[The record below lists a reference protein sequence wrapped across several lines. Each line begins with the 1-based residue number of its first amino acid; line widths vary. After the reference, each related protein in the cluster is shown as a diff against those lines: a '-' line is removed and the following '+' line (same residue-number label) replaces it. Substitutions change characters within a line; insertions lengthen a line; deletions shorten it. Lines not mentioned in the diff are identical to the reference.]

1 MLECRHCRHA
11 AAEERHRHHTAIPRH
26 NMQTDSMTTPAC
38 TCSCGASSS
47 ASGGGRGSSSS
58 AALQSPSSSG
68 RAAAQVN
75 PYGSSR
81 TTSTNNSNNLDA
93 SFVYLPPAP
102 SSASGAG
109 DILLYQIESSLQHGG
124 DADGGLAIAARH
136 TAHLADMIVEG
147 RYKLDG
153 GDDGN
158 NRNDVCLC
166 RACLERVTRAI
177 DADAERYEQETKAYM
192 DAVTSE
198 EDRERQI
205 RQTLSLNAEVAAA
218 GAVDGN
224 NDIATDLKCMSG
236 DELVKNA
243 ALNFESEV
251 ATLEA
256 AVKEYEQELHH
267 LDELMR
273 EQVQRA
279 GILSREED
287 LVFMDQNDIEIDAN
301 EFENVCQQLTAR
313 CNEAHKEA
321 VALSKV
327 NLHSAL
333 FDIVVSDDCQGTNI
347 HSGSQTP
354 SYSRINGMRLAHRPR
369 FDLGWAEINC
379 AWASAAQLLLFIGS
393 SIKFTS
399 EDLRIVPM
407 SSCAKIM
414 EIRSSKKY
422 VHNLGIDLDQKDVR
436 NGSSSSNGTHHT
448 SRLGDH
454 LIMVPAIRA
463 FNALL
468 SQMMEHLLKQKKAS
482 REAQPFKMSRTTIG
496 SYDLM
501 RLHEEDGPS
510 ASSVIFCI
518 AKNLKWLAHNSS
530 LDAPTNK

>member
-1 MLECRHCRHA
+1 
-11 AAEERHRHHTAIPRH
+11 
-26 NMQTDSMTTPAC
+26 MTTPAC
-38 TCSCGASSS
+38 SCSCGASSS
-47 ASGGGRGSSSS
+47 TSGGGGRGSSS
-58 AALQSPSSSG
+58 AALQSPSVPSSSG
-68 RAAAQVN
+68 RVAAQVN

-81 TTSTNNSNNLDA
+81 TTSTNNNNNLDA

-109 DILLYQIESSLQHGG
+109 DILLYQIESSLQHRGG
-124 DADGGLAIAARH
+124 ADGGLASAAARN
-136 TAHLADMIVEG
+136 TAHLADMIAEG

-158 NRNDVCLC
+158 NNDDVCLC

-177 DADAERYEQETKAYM
+177 DADTERYEQETQAYM

-205 RQTLSLNAEVAAA
+205 RQALSLNAEVAATA
-218 GAVDGN
+218 AADGGDN
-224 NDIATDLKCMSG
+224 SATDQKHMSG

-279 GILSREED
+279 AILSREED

-301 EFENVCQQLTAR
+301 EFENVSLHLTAR
-313 CNEAHKEA
+313 CTEAHKEA

-327 NLHSAL
+327 NIHSAL
-333 FDIVVSDDCQGTNI
+333 FDIVVSDDCEGTNS
-347 HSGSQTP
+347 HNGSQTP
-354 SYSRINGMRLAHRPR
+354 SYPRINGMRLAHRPR

-399 EDLRIVPM
+399 EDLRVVPM

-422 VHNLGIDLDQKDVR
+422 VHNLGIDLDQKDGR
-436 NGSSSSNGTHHT
+436 NGSSSHGTHQT
-448 SRLGDH
+448 SRLCDH

-468 SQMMEHLLKQKKAS
+468 SQMMEHLLKEKKAS
-482 REAQPFKMSRTTIG
+482 RRAQPFKMSRSTIG

-510 ASSVIFCI
+510 ASAVIFCI
-518 AKNLKWLAHNSS
+518 AKNLKWLAHNSN
-530 LDAPTNK
+530 LVAPTNS

>member
-1 MLECRHCRHA
+1 M
-11 AAEERHRHHTAIPRH
+11 
-26 NMQTDSMTTPAC
+26 
-38 TCSCGASSS
+38 
-47 ASGGGRGSSSS
+47 
-58 AALQSPSSSG
+58 
-68 RAAAQVN
+68 AQVN
-75 PYGSSR
+75 PYGR
-81 TTSTNNSNNLDA
+81 TTSTNNNNLDA

-109 DILLYQIESSLQHGG
+109 DILLYQIENALQHGG
-124 DADGGLAIAARH
+124 GADGDLAIAARN
-136 TAHLADMIVEG
+136 TANLADMIVEG
-147 RYKLDG
+147 KYRLDG
-153 GDDGN
+153 SDSN
-158 NRNDVCLC
+158 NNGDVCLC

-177 DADAERYEQETKAYM
+177 DADTERYEQETRAYM
-192 DAVTSE
+192 DAVTAE

-205 RQTLSLNAEVAAA
+205 RQTLQLNAEVAAA
-218 GAVDGN
+218 AADGGVN
-224 NDIATDLKCMSG
+224 GVTDPKHMSG

-256 AVKEYEQELHH
+256 AVKEYEQELYH

-279 GILSREED
+279 AILSREEE
-287 LVFMDQNDIEIDAN
+287 LVFVDQNDIEIDAK
-301 EFENVCQQLTAR
+301 EFENVSRQLTAR
-313 CNEAHKEA
+313 CGEAHKEA

-327 NLHSAL
+327 NLQSAL
-333 FDIVVSDDCQGTNI
+333 FDIVVRDDCEGACA
-347 HSGSQTP
+347 HGGSQTS
-354 SYSRINGMRLAHRPR
+354 SYPRINGMRLAHRPR

-422 VHNLGIDLDQKDVR
+422 VHNLGIDLDQKDGR
-436 NGSSSSNGTHHT
+436 NGSSSSSNGTHQT
-448 SRLGDH
+448 SRLSDH

-468 SQMMEHLLKQKKAS
+468 SQMMEHLIEQEKMT
-482 REAQPFKMSRTTIG
+482 REAQPFKISRTTIG

-510 ASSVIFCI
+510 ASAVIFCI
-518 AKNLKWLAHNSS
+518 AKNLKWLADNSN
-530 LDAPTNK
+530 LDATTAADKS

>member
-1 MLECRHCRHA
+1 
-11 AAEERHRHHTAIPRH
+11 
-26 NMQTDSMTTPAC
+26 MTTPAR
-38 TCSCGASSS
+38 TCSCGTSSS
-47 ASGGGRGSSSS
+47 TSGGGRGSSSS
-58 AALQSPSSSG
+58 AALQSPSVASSSG
-68 RAAAQVN
+68 RAAQVN

-124 DADGGLAIAARH
+124 DAHGGLAGAARN

-158 NRNDVCLC
+158 NSDDVCLC

-177 DADAERYEQETKAYM
+177 DADTERYEQETQAYM
-192 DAVTSE
+192 EAVTSE

-205 RQTLSLNAEVAAA
+205 RQTLSLNAEVVAAA
-218 GAVDGN
+218 AADGGGN
-224 NDIATDLKCMSG
+224 SAFDLKHMSG

-279 GILSREED
+279 AILSREED

-301 EFENVCQQLTAR
+301 EFENVSRHLTAR
-313 CNEAHKEA
+313 CTEAHKEA

-327 NLHSAL
+327 NLHLAL
-333 FDIVVSDDCQGTNI
+333 FDIVVSDDCEGGNS
-347 HSGSQTP
+347 HGGSQTS
-354 SYSRINGMRLAHRPR
+354 SYPRINGMRLAHRPR

-399 EDLRIVPM
+399 DDLRVVPM

-422 VHNLGIDLDQKDVR
+422 VHNLGIDLDQNDGR
-436 NGSSSSNGTHHT
+436 NGSSSSNGTHQT
-448 SRLGDH
+448 SRMSDH

-482 REAQPFKMSRTTIG
+482 IKAHPFKISRTTIG

-510 ASSVIFCI
+510 ASAVIFCI
-518 AKNLKWLAHNSS
+518 TKNLKWLAHNSN
-530 LDAPTNK
+530 LEAPTNS